1 MKNKNNQ
8 AKRLELYMSEMQR
21 VTRDVTRL
29 NAADLTNRLRPFHVN
44 RWRLVA
50 RSICV
55 ALPYEMTFSPL

>member
-1 MKNKNNQ
+1 
-8 AKRLELYMSEMQR
+8 MSEMQR